1 MVTYPFSLTRYDAV
15 YDLFEIGQ
23 FALYNPR
30 RPNHRPLKLLVT
42 PTLKE
47 LQKMVGIKLVREPS
61 APSAAIDE
69 DVAAFNLSMIKE
81 TTKEKTVNWA
91 EDSESSS
98 PVKGDHILIPFS
110 EYRRRVG
117 DDSVDTASSTF
128 DESAADKLASGQ
140 ASQTSAH
147 SLINA
152 DARESGYIYYD
163 TDITGSDRTAGQGGI
178 SGLGNGRVFGNN
190 GPGSKNRVRDVEE
203 VFSSLY
209 ADSYESGHLY
219 SYYDIATSGDII
231 AGWGGGGL
239 SGSGNGRVFGNNG
252 PGSN

>member
-1 MVTYPFSLTRYDAV
+1 M
-15 YDLFEIGQ
+15 
-23 FALYNPR
+23 
-30 RPNHRPLKLLVT
+30 
-42 PTLKE
+42 
-47 LQKMVGIKLVREPS
+47 
-61 APSAAIDE
+61 
-69 DVAAFNLSMIKE
+69 
-81 TTKEKTVNWA
+81 
-91 EDSESSS
+91 
-98 PVKGDHILIPFS
+98 
-110 EYRRRVG
+110 G
-117 DDSVDTASSTF
+117 DDIVATASSTF

-163 TDITGSDRTAGQGGI
+163 TDITGSDRTAGRGGI

-209 ADSYESGHLY
+209 WYADADSYESGHLY
-219 SYYDIATSGDII
+219 YDIATSGDRI